1 MRQHPQTA
9 KPQSHAAT
17 PQPPATKP
25 RAHAAKQQ
33 RKPAKQQKQRPQAA
47 KQHPKGTVY
56 GYARVSTRD
65 QNLDRQL
72 VALAAF
78 PVEGRR
84 VFADKA
90 SGKDFDR
97 PAYRRLMARLRPG
110 DVLVIKSIDRLG
122 RDYNEILEQWRAITK
137 HKRVDVVVLDMPLL
151 DTRTTRNGITGVFL
165 ADVVL
170 QLLSYVAQIERDNT
184 RQRQAEGIAAA
195 RERGVR
201 FGRPAIE
208 RPAHYGTVRDAVLRG
223 VLSRA
228 SAAGQ
233 LGVSLSTL
241 RRWMD
246 QDEA

>member
-1 MRQHPQTA
+1 MDSTICGDVRET
-9 KPQSHAAT
+9 
-17 PQPPATKP
+17 TKG
-25 RAHAAKQQ
+25 K
-33 RKPAKQQKQRPQAA
+33 
-47 KQHPKGTVY
+47 VY

-72 VALAAF
+72 QALAAF
-78 PVEGRR
+78 PVEGQR

-110 DVLVIKSIDRLG
+110 DVLVVKSIDRLG

-137 HKRVDVVVLDMPLL
+137 RKGAHVVVLDMPLL
-151 DTRTTRNGITGVFL
+151 DTRTTQNGITGVFL

-184 RQRQAEGIAAA
+184 HQRQAEGIAAA
-195 RERGVR
+195 KARGVQ
-201 FGRPAIE
+201 FGRPPLE
-208 RPAHYGTVRDAVLRG
+208 RPSHYSRVRDAVLRG
-223 VLSRA
+223 TLSRT
-228 SAAGQ
+228 SAARQ

-241 RRWMD
+241 CRWLR
-246 QDEA
+246 QDESDMSAVSQAFNPV

>member
-1 MRQHPQTA
+1 MDSTICDDVCE
-9 KPQSHAAT
+9 
-17 PQPPATKP
+17 ATKG
-25 RAHAAKQQ
+25 K
-33 RKPAKQQKQRPQAA
+33 
-47 KQHPKGTVY
+47 VY

-72 VALAAF
+72 QALAAF

-110 DVLVIKSIDRLG
+110 DVLVVKSIDRLG

-137 HKRVDVVVLDMPLL
+137 RKGAHVVVLDMPLL
-151 DTRTTRNGITGVFL
+151 DTRTTQNGITGVFL

-184 RQRQAEGIAAA
+184 HQRQAEGIAAA
-195 RERGVR
+195 KARGVR
-201 FGRPAIE
+201 FGRPPLE
-208 RPAHYGTVRDAVLRG
+208 RPEKYGRMREAVLKG
-223 VLSRA
+223 AISRS
-228 SAAGQ
+228 SAACQ
-233 LGVSLSTL
+233 LGVSPSTL
-241 RRWMD
+241 CRWLR
-246 QDEA
+246 QDEANKRTVSQAFSPV

>member
-1 MRQHPQTA
+1 MDSTICEDVHGM
-9 KPQSHAAT
+9 
-17 PQPPATKP
+17 TKG
-25 RAHAAKQQ
+25 R
-33 RKPAKQQKQRPQAA
+33 
-47 KQHPKGTVY
+47 VY

-72 VALAAF
+72 QALAAF

-110 DVLVIKSIDRLG
+110 DVLVVKSIDRLG

-137 HKRVDVVVLDMPLL
+137 RKGAHVVVLDMPLL
-151 DTRTTRNGITGVFL
+151 DTRTTQNGITGVFL

-184 RQRQAEGIAAA
+184 HQRQAEGIAAA
-195 RERGVR
+195 KARGVQ
-201 FGRPAIE
+201 FGRPPLE
-208 RPAHYGTVRDAVLRG
+208 RPSHYSRVRDAVLRG
-223 VLSRA
+223 TLSRT
-228 SAAGQ
+228 SAARQ
-233 LGVSLSTL
+233 LGISLSTL
-241 RRWMD
+241 CRWLR
-246 QDEA
+246 QDESDMDAVSQAFNPV